1 MDHRHLQLLIALDE
15 HRNLARVSERF
26 NVTPPAISK
35 SLREIEEEL
44 DAQLFDRGPRGVA
57 PTVLGAC
64 MIRHARTVIAELANA
79 STELRALKSG
89 LLGNVSL
96 GVLPA
101 AAPLLAPL
109 GIARL
114 KERAPFV
121 TVLLR
126 EGTIDAVLP
135 DLHVGKLD
143 IMVGTIPW
151 SHLASGLAIELL
163 YDDETMVVVARIG
176 HPLARHRSVRLGQL
190 LDYPWIIPPAGTSV
204 GESFRQLMVRRRIEV
219 PRNRVESGSIVA
231 NKNSHST
238 DRRGRVFHQADRG
251 TLCRAEGGRRIG
263 REACAGCGRRRHDV
277 GQGSPAI
284 PERAADANIVAG
296 SGRAHEEIAGV

>member
-1 MDHRHLQLLIALDE
+1 MHRMDYRHLQLLIALDE
-15 HRNLARVSERF
+15 HRNLARVAERF

-44 DAQLFDRGPRGVA
+44 DAQLFDRGPRGVT

-79 STELRALKSG
+79 SNELRAMKSG

-135 DLHVGKLD
+135 DLHFGKLD
-143 IMVGTIPW
+143 VMVGTIPW

-163 YDDETMVVVARIG
+163 YDDETMVVVTRIG
-176 HPLARHRSVRLGQL
+176 HPLARHRSVRLNQL
-190 LDYPWIIPPAGTSV
+190 LDYPWIIPPAGTSM
-204 GESFRQLMVRRRIEV
+204 GESFRQLMVKRRIEV

-231 NKNSHST
+231 NKTLIQRT
-238 DRRGRVFHQADRG
+238 DAVGFFTRQI
-251 TLCRAEGGRRIG
+251 AELYAEQKVVAVLGVKL
-263 REACAGCGRRRHDV
+263 A
-277 GQGSPAI
+277 P
-284 PERAADANIVAG
+284 VAG
-296 SGRAHEEIAGV
+296 AVGMMWVKDRPLSPSAQLMLTSLREVAAPMKK

>member
-231 NKNSHST
+231 NKTLIQRT
-238 DRRGRVFHQADRG
+238 DAVGFFTRQI
-251 TLCRAEGGRRIG
+251 AELYAEQKVVAVLGVKL
-263 REACAGCGRRRHDV
+263 A
-277 GQGSPAI
+277 P
-284 PERAADANIVAG
+284 VAG
-296 SGRAHEEIAGV
+296 AVGMMWVKDRPLSPSAQLMLTSLREVAAPMKK